1 MLRLFVS
8 YISGTNRLKKVQLE
22 DKLTNRGFSG
32 QNRASLII
40 YTRSL
45 NMASLSFLCKAAE
58 RPIEMTLIDQNRTE
72 MMMSSDND

>member
-45 NMASLSFLCKAAE
+45 NMASPQSLVQSSKKA
-58 RPIEMTLIDQNRTE
+58 IKMTLIDQNRTE